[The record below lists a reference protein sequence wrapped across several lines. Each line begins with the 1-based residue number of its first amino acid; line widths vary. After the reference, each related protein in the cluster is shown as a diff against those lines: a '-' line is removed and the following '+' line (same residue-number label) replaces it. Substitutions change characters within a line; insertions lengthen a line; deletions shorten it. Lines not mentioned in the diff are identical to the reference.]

1 MHRCPVRDSGDGEDW
16 RLDGGVVSYWA
27 WSGFDVAQDLQWNV
41 TDPRSTRGRSTSG
54 SSGVLVATRQQA
66 LNPGGAKHMMAGR
79 LLPNAKRERALRT
92 TTRRTGCNT

>member
-1 MHRCPVRDSGDGEDW
+1 MHRYPVRDSGDGEDW

-27 WSGFDVAQDLQWNV
+27 WSGFDVVQDLQGNV

-66 LNPGGAKHMMAGR
+66 LNPGGAKHIAGR